1 MNLLLVE
8 SESADAVLLDKEDST
23 DDDDAVDDDIIG
35 SIVCEGLSPGT
46 LSSPAFS
53 SPSADASLSFLDPN
67 GYVTNDFCH
76 QHPFHHIYPLLNQS
90 TLLIHRVNHMVPYV
104 MSYKC

>member
-1 MNLLLVE
+1 ME

-67 GYVTNDFCH
+67 GYVTNDFL
-76 QHPFHHIYPLLNQS
+76 PS
-90 TLLIHRVNHMVPYV
+90 TSFS
-104 MSYKC
+104 SYLPVIKSINALDTSGKSYGTICDEL